1 MFDKATM
8 PAIRAKSLLL
18 TGYLEVL
25 LDSFFGAENGCN
37 GDGEPSAKLRKK
49 SDGQCVCVRT
59 CVCVCVCVRVCVHDK
74 RLTVFNSLSLWTPPT
89 ISDCRHCHSS

>member
-49 SDGQCVCVRT
+49 SDG
-59 CVCVCVCVRVCVHDK
+59 
-74 RLTVFNSLSLWTPPT
+74 
-89 ISDCRHCHSS
+89 

>member
-1 MFDKATM
+1 MSMLWCRTADACAVFVQVFDKATM

-18 TGYLEVL
+18 TGYLELL

-49 SDGQCVCVRT
+49 SDG
-59 CVCVCVCVRVCVHDK
+59 
-74 RLTVFNSLSLWTPPT
+74 
-89 ISDCRHCHSS
+89 